1 VLLYSHCRESA
12 EIHRIGVLTPKDRGL
27 RLFARA
33 VLDAIPFSH
42 FFMTPMEDRS
52 SLFPAP
58 PLPDIHLSDADL
70 EYLAYLRQRQ
80 PARSAAPPQFS
91 RGDRIA
97 DAVSATV
104 GSWRFIIVQSSL
116 LAIWICLNVTA
127 WVQHWDPYPFILL
140 NLALSFQ
147 AAYATPF
154 ILMSQNRQSNV
165 DRQKA
170 QQDLDCDL
178 KAEMEIELLHNKLDS
193 LRAQEIADLKTQL
206 DRQYEVIQR
215 LAGLLEP
222 EISANHPETIA

>member
-1 VLLYSHCRESA
+1 MPLTSA
-12 EIHRIGVLTPKDRGL
+12 LNS
-27 RLFARA
+27 AR
-33 VLDAIPFSH
+33 
-42 FFMTPMEDRS
+42 FFITPMENRA
-52 SLFPAP
+52 SLASAS
-58 PLPDIHLSDADL
+58 PLQDIHLSDADL
-70 EYLAYLRQRQ
+70 EYLAHLRKRQ
-80 PARSAAPPQFS
+80 PARTATPPQFS

-116 LAIWICLNVTA
+116 LAIWICLNITA

-154 ILMSQNRQSNV
+154 ILMSQNRQSGV

-178 KAEMEIELLHNKLDS
+178 KAEMEIELLHAKLDS
-193 LRAQEIADLKTQL
+193 LRTQEIAELKTQL
-206 DRQYEVIQR
+206 QQQYEIIQR
-215 LAGLLEP
+215 LEGLLEQ
-222 EISANHPETIA
+222 EISANHPETTA